1 VVRTRQRRAVHLQ
14 EVAIQVAE
22 RRPVTL
28 LAVIRVAAAAVAAV
42 VVALP
47 IVVVAVVADR
57 TNRGTR
63 LLSSQIERLMYR
75 PRRYDLLRNP

>member
-1 VVRTRQRRAVHLQ
+1 
-14 EVAIQVAE
+14 
-22 RRPVTL
+22 
-28 LAVIRVAAAAVAAV
+28 VAAAAVAAV

>member
-1 VVRTRQRRAVHLQ
+1 VHLQ
-14 EVAIQVAE
+14 EVVIQVAE

-28 LAVIRVAAAAVAAV
+28 LAVIRVVVAAV
-42 VVALP
+42 EAVVAVVALP
-47 IVVVAVVADR
+47 IVVVADR
-57 TNRGTR
+57 TNRDTR